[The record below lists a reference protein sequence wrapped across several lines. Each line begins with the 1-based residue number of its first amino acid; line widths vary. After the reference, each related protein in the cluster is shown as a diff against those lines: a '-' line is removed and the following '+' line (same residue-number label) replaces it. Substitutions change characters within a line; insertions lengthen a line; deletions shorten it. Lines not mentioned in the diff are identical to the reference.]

1 VQRECSAV
9 AIARDEWDEP
19 AVDWLPLGKATFKF
33 GIAADGGPP
42 DVKQKPFSELI
53 YPGVMDAIPI
63 SFSQD
68 QLTELLEKQSGAQS
82 VEIDQAN
89 TSFTFNFIRVGG
101 GASVTGG
108 TPWAILR
115 ESMPVNN
122 DPRIEAE
129 ALFATEGVVRIRDA
143 DAEKNA
149 KQYAAVRRATGLVWR
164 QHMLVAFDRA
174 VASGAVLLYARPQ
187 TISAKIERLPADAW
201 PLLDV
206 IDWQNGAAIAPDG
219 TAYWSLHAGLAR
231 KQTLAAK
238 SHAGSR
244 RPARERARLAIVSL
258 YPKGIP
264 DPATEPNKT
273 LCQKVQRW
281 LKENGMP
288 KAGDDSILRAAGR
301 RK

>member
-1 VQRECSAV
+1 VAKVQ
-9 AIARDEWDEP
+9 DEWDEP

-33 GIAADGGPP
+33 GIATHGGPP
-42 DVKQKPFSELI
+42 DVQQKPFHELT
-53 YPGVMDAIPI
+53 YPDIVDATQI
-63 SFSQD
+63 SFSQN

-89 TSFTFNFIRVGG
+89 ASFTFNFHVGG
-101 GASVTGG
+101 VESATGG

-115 ESMPVNN
+115 EFMPVNI

-129 ALFATEGVVRIRDA
+129 ALFATEGIVRIRDE
-143 DAEKNA
+143 DVEKNA

-187 TISAKIERLPADAW
+187 SISAKIERLPADAW

-206 IDWQNGAAIAPDG
+206 IDWQNGVAMAPDG

-238 SHAGSR
+238 SHVGSR
-244 RPARERARLAIVSL
+244 RPTRERARLAIVSL

-273 LCQKVQRW
+273 LCQKVQHW
-281 LKENGMP
+281 LKKNGMP